1 MNESQTRQEI
11 IDKHLA
17 RAGWLVD
24 HPGMV
29 TREFDIFLEPDVVKE
44 TRSPYGGHQF
54 SDYVL
59 LKKDSSP
66 QAVVEAKKASRDAQ
80 LGQEQAL
87 QYAQN
92 IQEIHGGDLPFI
104 FYTNGHDIFFW
115 DYGNYPPQKMY
126 GFPTRDDLE
135 HMEFQ
140 RKEKRPLSPEL
151 INPDIAGR
159 AYQIEA
165 IRTILENIEKSR
177 RKMLLVMAP
186 EQGKP
191 VRPSR

>member
-1 MNESQTRQEI
+1 MNEAKTRQEI
-11 IDKHLA
+11 IDKRLA
-17 RAGWLVD
+17 RAGWRVD

-29 TREFDIFLEPDVVKE
+29 TREFDIFFGPDSVKE
-44 TRSPYGGHQF
+44 TQSPYGGHQF

-66 QAVVEAKKASRDAQ
+66 QAVVEAKKTSRDAQ

-92 IQEIHGGDLPFI
+92 IQKTQGGDLPFI

-115 DYGNYPPQKMY
+115 DSENYPPQKVY

-151 INPDIAGR
+151 INTDIAGR
-159 AYQIEA
+159 SYQIEA
-165 IRTILENIEKSR
+165 IRTILERVENSH
-177 RKMLLVMAP
+177 RKMLWSWQRAQEKPAP
-186 EQGKP
+186 P
-191 VRPSR
+191 LR